1 MADIHDER
9 ATIGWY
15 RTAIA
20 SETLKGLNTRSD
32 LKGLLQSGGYLALV
46 FCTGAA
52 SLWSAFT
59 GYWYLTPFLL
69 LLHGTCSTFN
79 INGVHE
85 LCHNT
90 VFKSKRLNGFF
101 VRVFGFI
108 GWNDWVWFNASHAN
122 HHRYTLHPPRDGEV
136 VLPIVWLS
144 RKGFWQTALWSPT
157 APYHLVRA
165 AFLKARGCFEDEW
178 TRSIFPEDKP
188 EAIRG
193 LKAWNRFVLIG
204 HSIIVAGSIAVAVIT
219 GHWAWLLVPHV
230 VSFSGTYGG
239 WLFYFCN
246 NTQHVG
252 LTDNVPDFRLCCR
265 SMKLPWIVSFL
276 YWHMQYHTEHHM
288 YAAVPCYNL
297 RRLRKHLAHDLPES
311 KGVIGTWQEIAMIL
325 DRQKSEPDYQYIHP
339 LPETAQPVL
348 IGNRE
353 AEIAAGA
360 VDADPGANCDE
371 LNAQAVVDSAVSHP
385 G

>member
-1 MADIHDER
+1 MADIHDEQ

-15 RTAIA
+15 RTPLPG
-20 SETLKGLNTRSD
+20 ETLQALNARSD
-32 LKGLLQSGGYLALV
+32 LKGLLQTGGYLALV
-46 FCTGAA
+46 CCTGAA
-52 SLWSAFT
+52 SLWSAFA

-79 INGVHE
+79 INAVHE

-90 VFKSKRLNGFF
+90 VFKSKRLNDFF
-101 VRVFGFI
+101 VRIFGFI

-136 VLPIVWLS
+136 VLPIVSLS
-144 RKGFWQTALWSPT
+144 RKEFWKRAFWSPT

-165 AFLKARGCFEDEW
+165 TVLKARGRFEDEW
-178 TRSIFPEDKP
+178 SRSIFPEHKP

-193 LKAWNRFVLIG
+193 LMAWNRFVLTG
-204 HSIIVAGSIAVAVIT
+204 HSIIAAGSIAAAVLT
-219 GHWAWLLVPHV
+219 GFWAWLLVPHV
-230 VSFSGTYGG
+230 VSFSPTYGG
-239 WLFYFCN
+239 WLFFVCN

-297 RRLRKHLAHDLPES
+297 RKLRNCIAHDLPEF
-311 KGVIGTWQEIAMIL
+311 KGVVGTWQETAMIL
-325 DRQKSEPDYQYIHP
+325 ERQEGEPDYQYVHP
-339 LPETAQPVL
+339 LPDTAQPAL

-360 VDADPGANCDE
+360 VAADPGASCDE
-371 LNAQAVVDSAVSHP
+371 LNSHAAVDAAVSHP

>member
-144 RKGFWQTALWSPT
+144 RKGFWQTALWSPS

-193 LKAWNRFVLIG
+193 WMMERYGDYVSYAPVVSRTTWPLY
-204 HSIIVAGSIAVAVIT
+204 AGPLV
-219 GHWAWLLVPHV
+219 LLV
-230 VSFSGTYGG
+230 
-239 WLFYFCN
+239 LA
-246 NTQHVG
+246 G
-252 LTDNVPDFRLCCR
+252 LLLWRRFRRRTCR
-265 SMKLPWIVSFL
+265 P
-276 YWHMQYHTEHHM
+276 
-288 YAAVPCYNL
+288 
-297 RRLRKHLAHDLPES
+297 R
-311 KGVIGTWQEIAMIL
+311 
-325 DRQKSEPDYQYIHP
+325 
-339 LPETAQPVL
+339 
-348 IGNRE
+348 
-353 AEIAAGA
+353 
-360 VDADPGANCDE
+360 
-371 LNAQAVVDSAVSHP
+371 
-385 G
+385 

>member
-20 SETLKGLNTRSD
+20 SETLQGLNTRSD

-46 FCTGAA
+46 CCTGAV

-108 GWNDWVWFNASHAN
+108 GWNDWEWFNASHAN

-144 RKGFWQTALWSPT
+144 RKGFWQTALWSPLG
-157 APYHLVRA
+157 PYHVVRA
-165 AFLKARGCFEDEW
+165 AVLKARGCFEDEW

-188 EAIRG
+188 EAIRR

-204 HSIIVAGSIAVAVIT
+204 HAIIVAGSIAAAVIT
-219 GHWAWLLVPHV
+219 GRWAWLLVPHV

-252 LTDNVPDFRLCCR
+252 LTDNIPDFRLCCR

-297 RRLRKHLAHDLPES
+297 RKLRKCLAHDLPEF

-325 DRQKSEPDYQYIHP
+325 ERQKSEPDYQYIHP

-360 VDADPGANCDE
+360 VAADPGANCDE
-371 LNAQAVVDSAVSHP
+371 LNAQAVVDSAARHP
-385 G
+385 A